1 MATAARAHDTGTDLD
16 MEEAASAGGD
26 RVATVEQGLYPGQ
39 PNTVGTEN
47 YARYRREHQLAD
59 FERTRR
65 GQGIRP
71 GREAPDFEL
80 EAATGERIRL
90 GALRGQPVVLHFGSL
105 T

>member
-1 MATAARAHDTGTDLD
+1 M
-16 MEEAASAGGD
+16 GGD
-26 RVATVEQGLYPGQ
+26 HVAAVEHGLVPGGQ
-39 PNTVGTEN
+39 NAVGTEN

-71 GREAPDFEL
+71 GQEAPDFEL

-90 GALRGQPVVLHFGSL
+90 GALRGRPVVLHFGSL